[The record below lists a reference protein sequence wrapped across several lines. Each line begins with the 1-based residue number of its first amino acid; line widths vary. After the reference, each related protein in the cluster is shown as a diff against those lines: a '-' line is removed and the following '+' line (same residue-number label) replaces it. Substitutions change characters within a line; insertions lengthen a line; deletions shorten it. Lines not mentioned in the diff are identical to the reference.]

1 MTLWKDYKTDKDLGK
16 KLIGRKIVEWND
28 DYLKLDDDTIITI
41 EMTENDCCATACG
54 NFKDVKLNAVI
65 TDIRFKTP
73 ILNSFDDYDET
84 FTTQEVV
91 FVHNQNKI
99 AQADLYADNGNGDYY
114 YSIVAFK
121 IKDVYYAPLASYE
134 GDEE

>member
-1 MTLWKDYKTDKDLGK
+1 MKYKTEKEMIDRLVGK
-16 KLIGRKIVEWND
+16 KIIDWSEDR
-28 DYLKLDDDTIITI
+28 LKLDDGSVITI
-41 EMTENDCCATACG
+41 EMTEFDCCATACG

-73 ILNSFDDYDET
+73 ILNCFDDET
-84 FTTQEVV
+84 YSTQEVV

-114 YSIVAFK
+114 YSVVAFK
-121 IKDVYYAPLASYE
+121 IKNIFYAPLASYE

>member
-1 MTLWKDYKTDKDLGK
+1 MIKYKTEKEMIDRLVGK
-16 KLIGRKIVEWND
+16 KIIDWSEDR
-28 DYLKLDDDTIITI
+28 LKLDDGSVITI
-41 EMTENDCCATACG
+41 EMTEFDCCATACG

-84 FTTQEVV
+84 HSTQEVV

-114 YSIVAFK
+114 YSIVAFE
-121 IKDVYYAPLASYE
+121 IKDIYYAPLASYE

>member
-1 MTLWKDYKTDKDLGK
+1 MIRYKSEKEMINRLVGK
-16 KLIGRKIVEWND
+16 KIIEWSED
-28 DYLKLDDDTIITI
+28 RLKLDDESVIRI

-73 ILNSFDDYDET
+73 ILNNFDDYDET
-84 FTTQEVV
+84 YSTQEVV

-114 YSIVAFK
+114 YSVVAFK
-121 IKDVYYAPLASYE
+121 IKDIYYAPLASYE
-134 GDEE
+134 GDEK

>member
-1 MTLWKDYKTDKDLGK
+1 MIRYKTEKEMIGRLVGK
-16 KLIGRKIVEWND
+16 KIIDWSEDR
-28 DYLKLDDDTIITI
+28 LKLDDGSVITI
-41 EMTENDCCATACG
+41 EMTEFDCCATACG
-54 NFKDVKLNAVI
+54 DFKDVKLNAVI
-65 TDIRFKTP
+65 TDIRFNRP
-73 ILNSFDDYDET
+73 ILNSYYEDCYET
-84 FTTQEVV
+84 FSTQEVV